1 MRILIAVLAG
11 VLAGV
16 LLAVGASV
24 VLVHDA
30 TVTRPAPARVL
41 FNDGSG

>member
-1 MRILIAVLAG
+1 MRIWIAVLTGA
-11 VLAGV
+11 
-16 LLAVGASV
+16 LLAAGFSV

-41 FNDGSG
+41 FSDGSG

>member
-1 MRILIAVLAG
+1 MRILIAILAG
-11 VLAGV
+11 I
-16 LLAVGASV
+16 LLAVGSSV

-30 TVTRPAPARVL
+30 TVTRPASARVL